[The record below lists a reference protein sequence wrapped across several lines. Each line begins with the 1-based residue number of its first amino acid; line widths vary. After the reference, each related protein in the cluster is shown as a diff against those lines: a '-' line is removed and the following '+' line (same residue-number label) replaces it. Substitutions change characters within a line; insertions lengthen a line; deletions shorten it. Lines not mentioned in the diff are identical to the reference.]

1 MRGKA
6 KKFYHKEALP
16 MEQARN
22 SIKSMTEGSPL
33 RLLIRFAL
41 PLMLGNIL
49 QQLYVVVD
57 TAIVGQGLG
66 VTALA
71 SVGAAD
77 WLNWLVSG
85 IAQGFTQG
93 FGVLVAIHFGAKDFG
108 QLQKAVS
115 GALLLSILLAI
126 ALSIA
131 SQATLLPTL
140 TAMSTP
146 ADVLPGAVL
155 YVRTLYCGIP
165 FTVAFNLCAA
175 ILRALGDSKTPLWAM
190 AIASVVN
197 IVLDSVFVF
206 LFHWGIA
213 GAAGATVFAQGL
225 SAAFCL
231 WRMRCIP
238 YLRPVRLQLRKEWA
252 LFARLMRLGLPV
264 AFQNV
269 IIAVGGLIVQSAV
282 NGYGMLFIAGFTAT
296 NKLYA
301 LLEIAAISLGYAIST
316 FVGQNIGAKQYL
328 RVRRGVHTGLVVG
341 LGVSVVIS
349 VLMLTLGRFLVPLF
363 ISGTPEEVASATQ
376 TALAYLNTMSAFLS
390 VLYVLYVYRSA
401 LQGMGNTLIPMVSGI
416 AEFALRVAVVWTLP
430 AIFGPTSIFFAEIA
444 AWAGAAA
451 ILLSAYYVC
460 VRALPHADAPLA

>member
-1 MRGKA
+1 
-6 KKFYHKEALP
+6 

-146 ADVLPGAVL
+146 CLL
-155 YVRTLYCGIP
+155 YT
-165 FTVAFNLCAA
+165 
-175 ILRALGDSKTPLWAM
+175 S
-190 AIASVVN
+190 
-197 IVLDSVFVF
+197 
-206 LFHWGIA
+206 
-213 GAAGATVFAQGL
+213 
-225 SAAFCL
+225 
-231 WRMRCIP
+231 
-238 YLRPVRLQLRKEWA
+238 
-252 LFARLMRLGLPV
+252 
-264 AFQNV
+264 
-269 IIAVGGLIVQSAV
+269 
-282 NGYGMLFIAGFTAT
+282 
-296 NKLYA
+296 
-301 LLEIAAISLGYAIST
+301 
-316 FVGQNIGAKQYL
+316 
-328 RVRRGVHTGLVVG
+328 
-341 LGVSVVIS
+341 
-349 VLMLTLGRFLVPLF
+349 GR
-363 ISGTPEEVASATQ
+363 
-376 TALAYLNTMSAFLS
+376 
-390 VLYVLYVYRSA
+390 
-401 LQGMGNTLIPMVSGI
+401 
-416 AEFALRVAVVWTLP
+416 
-430 AIFGPTSIFFAEIA
+430 
-444 AWAGAAA
+444 
-451 ILLSAYYVC
+451 
-460 VRALPHADAPLA
+460 D

>member
-1 MRGKA
+1 
-6 KKFYHKEALP
+6 

-22 SIKSMTEGSPL
+22 SLKSMTEGSPL

-190 AIASVVN
+190 AIA
-197 IVLDSVFVF
+197 
-206 LFHWGIA
+206 
-213 GAAGATVFAQGL
+213 
-225 SAAFCL
+225 
-231 WRMRCIP
+231 
-238 YLRPVRLQLRKEWA
+238 
-252 LFARLMRLGLPV
+252 
-264 AFQNV
+264 
-269 IIAVGGLIVQSAV
+269 
-282 NGYGMLFIAGFTAT
+282 
-296 NKLYA
+296 
-301 LLEIAAISLGYAIST
+301 
-316 FVGQNIGAKQYL
+316 
-328 RVRRGVHTGLVVG
+328 
-341 LGVSVVIS
+341 
-349 VLMLTLGRFLVPLF
+349 
-363 ISGTPEEVASATQ
+363 
-376 TALAYLNTMSAFLS
+376 
-390 VLYVLYVYRSA
+390 
-401 LQGMGNTLIPMVSGI
+401 
-416 AEFALRVAVVWTLP
+416 
-430 AIFGPTSIFFAEIA
+430 
-444 AWAGAAA
+444 
-451 ILLSAYYVC
+451 
-460 VRALPHADAPLA
+460 

>member
-1 MRGKA
+1 
-6 KKFYHKEALP
+6 

-165 FTVAFNLCAA
+165 FTWPSTCARPFCA
-175 ILRALGDSKTPLWAM
+175 RW
-190 AIASVVN
+190 AIAKRRYGPWPSPRW
-197 IVLDSVFVF
+197 STSC
-206 LFHWGIA
+206 W
-213 GAAGATVFAQGL
+213 
-225 SAAFCL
+225 
-231 WRMRCIP
+231 IP
-238 YLRPVRLQLRKEWA
+238 
-252 LFARLMRLGLPV
+252 
-264 AFQNV
+264 
-269 IIAVGGLIVQSAV
+269 
-282 NGYGMLFIAGFTAT
+282 
-296 NKLYA
+296 
-301 LLEIAAISLGYAIST
+301 SLCSS
-316 FVGQNIGAKQYL
+316 FIGAL
-328 RVRRGVHTGLVVG
+328 PERRARPY
-341 LGVSVVIS
+341 S
-349 VLMLTLGRFLVPLF
+349 RK
-363 ISGTPEEVASATQ
+363 
-376 TALAYLNTMSAFLS
+376 AFLP
-390 VLYVLYVYRSA
+390 RSA
-401 LQGMGNTLIPMVSGI
+401 YGACDAFPIC
-416 AEFALRVAVVWTLP
+416 
-430 AIFGPTSIFFAEIA
+430 GPCACNCAKNGRYS
-444 AWAGAAA
+444 
-451 ILLSAYYVC
+451 
-460 VRALPHADAPLA
+460 RA